1 MQGREQ
7 TKRWG
12 HTGLGGA
19 NAALALACPVN
30 RVSGWVSLLSR
41 ASPGFFRP
49 TLARAL
55 KNFPF
60 CHFVTLNARAPAH
73 PLPAIWRSLLHK
85 TAAPAYPSKTR
96 DRRRSPESSR
106 AVTRGGGRPSSCLP
120 TASFFHAPVRSPQ
133 PPPPISRR
141 HARMAAMD
149 APRGGHGGLRLAAAG
164 HGGRRGAGNA
174 LI

>member
-1 MQGREQ
+1 M
-7 TKRWG
+7 
-12 HTGLGGA
+12 GGA
-19 NAALALACPVN
+19 TDALALACPAD
-30 RVSGWVSLLSR
+30 RVSGLQSVLSR

-49 TLARAL
+49 SLARAL

-73 PLPAIWRSLLHK
+73 PLPAIWRTLLHK
-85 TAAPAYPSKTR
+85 TAAPYPSKTR
-96 DRRRSPESSR
+96 DRRRSPGSAR

-141 HARMAAMD
+141 RARTAAMN
-149 APRGGHGGLRLAAAG
+149 APRGGRGGVQLAPAAFF
-164 HGGRRGAGNA
+164 RSRPSRNVAF
-174 LI
+174 LW